1 LQELYKNMKFLQFLA
16 LIAASSA
23 MRMNPKHATPV
34 SHVVIRSNYHD
45 EYDSI
50 PTPNASEIAAA
61 K

>member
-1 LQELYKNMKFLQFLA
+1 LQFLA